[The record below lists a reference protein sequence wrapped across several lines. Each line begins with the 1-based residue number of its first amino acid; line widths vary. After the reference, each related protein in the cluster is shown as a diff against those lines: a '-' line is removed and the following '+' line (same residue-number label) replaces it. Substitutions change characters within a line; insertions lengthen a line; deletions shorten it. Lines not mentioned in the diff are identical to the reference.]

1 MKKIFLIV
9 AGLSLGVATTS
20 CSLEK
25 FPDTMYAENNTSGTG
40 NAETAINTRE
50 LLEGQLTAMYNYM
63 KGDLQTYWYQLIT
76 LAESRADNAY
86 GAANEAK
93 TMTIE
98 QNLIDSD
105 NEFAS
110 NLWNY
115 SMNAV
120 DYANQVI
127 CNIDVVME
135 NDPALTEK
143 EYFARGSTALLDAV
157 GGAIDHVDLVQ
168 RVQPAG
174 YEADKV
180 LFVITTDGM
189 ENVSSRYSYRE
200 VKRLI
205 ERQREK
211 GWEFIFIGAN
221 IDVARE
227 AERLGIDRDCAVG
240 YVHDEA
246 GTNVMYRAA
255 SCAAR
260 MVRCSEPLEA
270 GVWRRE
276 LDEDV
281 RRRGR

>member
-1 MKKIFLIV
+1 M
-9 AGLSLGVATTS
+9 
-20 CSLEK
+20 
-25 FPDTMYAENNTSGTG
+25 
-40 NAETAINTRE
+40 
-50 LLEGQLTAMYNYM
+50 
-63 KGDLQTYWYQLIT
+63 
-76 LAESRADNAY
+76 LAEHRD
-86 GAANEAK
+86 GPGEAIVS
-93 TMTIE
+93 T
-98 QNLIDSD
+98 LIFNDHTRVLHD
-105 NEFAS
+105 R
-110 NLWNY
+110 
-115 SMNAV
+115 V
-120 DYANQVI
+120 DVRS
-127 CNIDVVME
+127 VE
-135 NDPALTEK
+135 PLTRS
-143 EYFARGSTALLDAV
+143 EYRCSGCTALLDAV

-189 ENVSSRYSYRE
+189 ENASSRYSYRE

-240 YVHDEA
+240 YVHDEV

-270 GVWRRE
+270 GAWRRE